1 MSSTDDIPLLER
13 PSFFHNQRLT
23 ANDLT
28 AAQTYN
34 RELRWLHNRSLHR
47 WGIAFG
53 FAVSGARGAQ
63 SVNVQPGYAIDCVG
77 RDLILDEPREL
88 PIPAVASD
96 NNGNPVTYY
105 LTISYAED
113 AQLAPINRTG
123 ECETSGAVRRPEM
136 PIVRWQNPND
146 TNAENAY
153 RQGFDVVLGAIGVLN
168 CQLSEAV
175 SGKERRLAVSPQ
187 QPYVAAGRTEER
199 NTVWQLWPN
208 DKAPMGVSTPVA
220 TSSAGFQTTPRYQ
233 AHVVG
238 DRLFTFPPGNE
249 TLLVDGLAQIAQAT
263 ASSFELR
270 VTLPTGTTV
279 GSSQTGI
286 VSRDDAKAILK
297 RIATTTRV
305 PEDVILIFNP
315 VLAVGKGLFTM
326 APFFQNLGALV
337 KADFQEPLK
346 KLAERYD
353 VTRDALLE
361 ANGWNLG
368 TVSLAIG
375 QVIALPGQALQ
386 LNPKKIFKPAFMSS
400 LQEKWHVVWMG
411 VEG

>member
-53 FAVSGARGAQ
+53 FAVSGTRGAQ
-63 SVNVQPGYAIDCVG
+63 SVNVQTGYAIDCLG
-77 RDLILDEPREL
+77 RDLILDEPREM
-88 PIPAVASD
+88 PIPSVAGG

-113 AQLAPINRTG
+113 TDLPSVMRAG
-123 ECETSGAVRRPEM
+123 ECETSGAVRRTEM
-136 PIVRWQNPND
+136 PTVRWQNPND
-146 TNAENAY
+146 SNSDIRY
-153 RQGFDVVLGAIGVLN
+153 RQGYDVVLGVIHVLN
-168 CQLSEAV
+168 CQLSEDV
-175 SGKERRLAVSPQ
+175 SARERREAVPPQ

-208 DKAPMGVSTPVA
+208 EKAPMGVSTTVA
-220 TSSAGFQTTPRYQ
+220 TSSAGFQTVPRYQ

-238 DRLFTFPPGNE
+238 ERLFTFPPGAE
-249 TLLVDGLAQIAQAT
+249 TILVDGLAQIAQVT

-270 VTLPTGTTV
+270 LTLPTGTTV

-286 VSRDDAKAILK
+286 VSREDAQTIVRRIAKAK
-297 RIATTTRV
+297 GQS
-305 PEDVILIFNP
+305 EDVILMLNP
-315 VLAVGKGLFTM
+315 FLSVGRELFI
-326 APFFQNLGALV
+326 PSLPLGPLV
-337 KADFQEPLK
+337 QADFTQALK
-346 KLAERYD
+346 LITERYD
-353 VTRDALLE
+353 VTQKALLE
-361 ANGWNLG
+361 ANGWKLD
-368 TVSLAIG
+368 TVLLSIN